1 MIYFISFG
9 DTLNYNKNKN
19 RICSQADAFKLFDK
33 IIWYNETDLDKTFFE
48 KHKDFFEN
56 NKRGFGYW
64 LWKPQIVKQTLNMMN
79 DNDILV
85 YADSGCSLFPT
96 GIDRLKQYID
106 YVNKYE
112 VGNLSFQLN
121 EFCTEKKFN
130 KGKLI
135 NKYNYISDK
144 TLVLEHGNKDN
155 IINQQLMATAFIIR
169 KCDFTINL
177 VEKWLEEC
185 EIYNNIDDSKIDS
198 NNYDEFIDHRHDQA
212 IFSLIRKSL
221 GTIIIQDDTY
231 IAYPNWYQRLDIPV
245 HATRIK

>member
-9 DTLNYNKNKN
+9 DSINYNKNKE
-19 RICSQADAFKLFDK
+19 RICSEAASFQFFDK
-33 IIWYNETDLDKTFFE
+33 IIWYDQNDLDSSFLE
-48 KHKDFFEN
+48 KHKNFLYN

-64 LWKPQIVKQTLNMMN
+64 LWKPQIVKQTLNLMN

-85 YADSGCSLFPT
+85 YADSGCSLFPS
-96 GIDRLKQYID
+96 GLERLKQYIN

-121 EFCTEKKFN
+121 EYCTEKKFN

-135 NKYNYISDK
+135 NKYNSISEK
-144 TLVLEHGNKDN
+144 TIALEQCNKEN
-155 IINQQLMATAFIIR
+155 ILNQQLMATVFILR
-169 KCDFTINL
+169 KCDFTIKL
-177 VEKWLEEC
+177 VDKWLEEC
-185 EIYNNIDDSKIDS
+185 EIYDNINDSKIDS
-198 NNYDEFIDHRHDQA
+198 YNYEEFIDHRHDQA
-212 IFSLIRKSL
+212 IFSLVRKSF

-231 IAYPNWYQRLDIPV
+231 LAYPNWYSRMDIPI